1 MSLPVLS
8 EGCLPCLTYFLPT
21 IFSIVHSTKN
31 KRQNHPNVFTSGLG
45 LCVPSDMF
53 SNKWHKNG
61 CTSCPLVWF
70 YSLPFPV
77 SMWIVRFEWVSKVD
91 ALKVLVLRVMLSE
104 GGRVFRRWSLV
115 GNIWV
120 IKSNPLK
127 EVVKPWPAGLLLLP
141 ESQYHCCAGPQ
152 SSSYRMLPS
161 VGSPSCV
168 TPSLEVEPL
177 KQ

>member
-1 MSLPVLS
+1 MHFLSSGMVL
-8 EGCLPCLTYFLPT
+8 L
-21 IFSIVHSTKN
+21 ST
-31 KRQNHPNVFTSGLG
+31 V
-45 LCVPSDMF
+45 
-53 SNKWHKNG
+53 
-61 CTSCPLVWF
+61 SCFHVN
-70 YSLPFPV
+70 STVRV
-77 SMWIVRFEWVSKVD
+77 SVYGRCIKG
-91 ALKVLVLRVMLSE
+91 LVLRVMLSE

-127 EVVKPWPAGLLLLP
+127 EAVKPWSASLLLLP

-152 SSSYRMLPS
+152 SSSYRMLIS

-177 KQ
+177 K